1 MDLTADTIA
10 KLREMMAANGEVH
23 KLEDGRQLVVVPSGY
38 EMAQIKPIDPALP
51 ENIQQTVKVHDEASF
66 LKYLALFKTPVTQ
79 IFAAPGFIANNF
91 SPYFGAAIDYH
102 GPDTPMRNQHSLTYR
117 PRYSEEWNL
126 WMSTSNMNQE
136 GFAEFIEENRQD
148 VVEPKAAALLD
159 LARNFRATRKVQYD
173 KAFFEKNGN
182 VKLTYSDETEAQGEI
197 VVPDMITIGIP
208 VYFNGP
214 KYSINLW
221 VRYRVGNNT
230 VSFSLKPDRK
240 DVIEQHAFTE
250 MADRIEETAAVPVY
264 LGATESARF
273 HDDH

>member
-159 LARNFRATRKVQYD
+159 LARNFR
-173 KAFFEKNGN
+173 
-182 VKLTYSDETEAQGEI
+182 QGEI